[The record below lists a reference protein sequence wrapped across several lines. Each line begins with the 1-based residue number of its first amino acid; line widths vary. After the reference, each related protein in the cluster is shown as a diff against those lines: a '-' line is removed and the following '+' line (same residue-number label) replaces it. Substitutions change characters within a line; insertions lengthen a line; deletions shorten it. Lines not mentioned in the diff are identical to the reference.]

1 MSEKILSI
9 SVAAY
14 NVEKYLVKL
23 FEFLNISPEVNQ
35 KIDVIIVND
44 GSTDKTL
51 EIANRFKSQYP
62 QSVVII
68 DKKNGGYGSTI
79 NSSIAIAK
87 GKYFKI
93 LDGDDW
99 FNKNTLED
107 FLEFL
112 ENEEVDLVISP
123 YEMHFENNNEIVLM
137 DEHISESLTSPLLMH
152 EICIK
157 TALFR
162 NSELRISEKCFY
174 TDTEFAIIAMLLSK
188 TFAKYNK
195 PVYCYRI
202 GREGQSIS
210 FESRKKH
217 CNDSEHVVF
226 KCINLIQNHNAKDAQ
241 MYLLIKKQI
250 VKTAVFHF
258 NTLLL
263 FEKSK
268 KSVSA
273 LKTYDRKLKSTNKE
287 IYLLM
292 SKTYNHVKV
301 LRMTDYHMY
310 NIIKKRKNLI

>member
-35 KIDVIIVND
+35 KIEVIIVND

-107 FLEFL
+107 FLGFL

-123 YEMHFENNNEIVLM
+123 
-137 DEHISESLTSPLLMH
+137 
-152 EICIK
+152 
-157 TALFR
+157 
-162 NSELRISEKCFY
+162 
-174 TDTEFAIIAMLLSK
+174 
-188 TFAKYNK
+188 
-195 PVYCYRI
+195 
-202 GREGQSIS
+202 
-210 FESRKKH
+210 
-217 CNDSEHVVF
+217 
-226 KCINLIQNHNAKDAQ
+226 
-241 MYLLIKKQI
+241 
-250 VKTAVFHF
+250 
-258 NTLLL
+258 
-263 FEKSK
+263 
-268 KSVSA
+268 
-273 LKTYDRKLKSTNKE
+273 
-287 IYLLM
+287 
-292 SKTYNHVKV
+292 
-301 LRMTDYHMY
+301 
-310 NIIKKRKNLI
+310 

>member
-23 FEFLNISPEVNQ
+23 FEILNISPEVNQ
-35 KIDVIIVND
+35 KIEVIIVND

-112 ENEEVDLVISP
+112 ENEEVDLVTIW
-123 YEMHFENNNEIVLM
+123 
-137 DEHISESLTSPLLMH
+137 
-152 EICIK
+152 
-157 TALFR
+157 
-162 NSELRISEKCFY
+162 
-174 TDTEFAIIAMLLSK
+174 
-188 TFAKYNK
+188 
-195 PVYCYRI
+195 
-202 GREGQSIS
+202 
-210 FESRKKH
+210 
-217 CNDSEHVVF
+217 
-226 KCINLIQNHNAKDAQ
+226 NAFWK
-241 MYLLIKKQI
+241 
-250 VKTAVFHF
+250 
-258 NTLLL
+258 
-263 FEKSK
+263 
-268 KSVSA
+268 
-273 LKTYDRKLKSTNKE
+273 
-287 IYLLM
+287 
-292 SKTYNHVKV
+292 
-301 LRMTDYHMY
+301 
-310 NIIKKRKNLI
+310 

>member
-35 KIDVIIVND
+35 KIEVIIVND

-123 YEMHFENNNEIVLM
+123 YEMHFENNNE
-137 DEHISESLTSPLLMH
+137 
-152 EICIK
+152 
-157 TALFR
+157 
-162 NSELRISEKCFY
+162 
-174 TDTEFAIIAMLLSK
+174 
-188 TFAKYNK
+188 
-195 PVYCYRI
+195 
-202 GREGQSIS
+202 
-210 FESRKKH
+210 
-217 CNDSEHVVF
+217 
-226 KCINLIQNHNAKDAQ
+226 
-241 MYLLIKKQI
+241 
-250 VKTAVFHF
+250 
-258 NTLLL
+258 
-263 FEKSK
+263 
-268 KSVSA
+268 
-273 LKTYDRKLKSTNKE
+273 
-287 IYLLM
+287 
-292 SKTYNHVKV
+292 
-301 LRMTDYHMY
+301 
-310 NIIKKRKNLI
+310 